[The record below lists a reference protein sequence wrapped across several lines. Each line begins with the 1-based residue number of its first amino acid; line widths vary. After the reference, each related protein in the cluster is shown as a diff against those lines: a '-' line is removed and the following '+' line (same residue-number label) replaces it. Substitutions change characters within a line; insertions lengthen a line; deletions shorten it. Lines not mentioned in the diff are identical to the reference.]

1 MIFRH
6 ATIRLTVAFTA
17 VQLLLFAA
25 FALGVYI
32 FVTGTFD
39 FDSAEHAGEAAV
51 NTAEQGFTTL
61 RNGLIVSYAALL
73 LVVPAVSYVMARLA
87 LRPVK
92 RSYDRQ
98 ERFVDGASHELRTP
112 LSIIQGELELVTTRK
127 RTVAEYEQ
135 AIAIVLEEIGTLTD
149 LTNDLLLLS
158 HSAGRYP
165 RAEMVTCS
173 LNDLVVEAAKRKNS
187 PRGPESAQLTV
198 DLGRAASVTVARP
211 LMLRAIINL
220 IDNALKFTPKSGTIS
235 VRTEIIDGN
244 PVVTVADTGIGMDA
258 HAAAHA
264 TDRFWRADDARTRPG
279 HGVGLAL
286 VSQIMEAHGGGIE
299 ITSARGEGTVVRLVV
314 LGNRA

>member
-1 MIFRH
+1 MIFRR

-25 FALGVYI
+25 FAVGVYI

-39 FDSAEHAGEAAV
+39 FDSAEHDGEAAV
-51 NTAEQGFTTL
+51 STAEQGFAAL

-73 LVVPAVSYVMARLA
+73 LIVPAVSYVMARLA

-92 RSYDRQ
+92 LSYERQ

-112 LSIIQGELELVTTRK
+112 LSIIQGELELVTSRT

-135 AIAIVLEEIGTLTD
+135 AIAIALEEIGSLTHLTD
-149 LTNDLLLLS
+149 DLLLLS

-165 RAEMVTCS
+165 RAEIVTCS
-173 LNDLVVEAAKRKNS
+173 LNDLVVEAAKRRNS

-198 DLGRAASVTVARP
+198 DLGRAASVSVARP

-220 IDNALKFTPKSGTIS
+220 IDNALKFTPQSGTIN
-235 VRTEIIDGN
+235 VRTEIIGGT
-244 PVVTVADTGIGMDA
+244 PVVSVADTGIGMDP
-258 HAAAHA
+258 HATAHA

-286 VSQIMEAHGGGIE
+286 VSQIMDAHDGGIE
-299 ITSARGEGTVVRLVV
+299 ITSATGVGTVVRLVFS
-314 LGNRA
+314 GDRA

>member
-1 MIFRH
+1 VIFRR
-6 ATIRLTVAFTA
+6 ATIRLMVAFTA
-17 VQLLLFAA
+17 AQLLLFAA

-39 FDSAEHAGEAAV
+39 FDSAQHDGEAAV
-51 NTAEQGFTTL
+51 NTAEQGFATL
-61 RNGLIVSYAALL
+61 RNGLIISYAALL
-73 LVVPAVSYVMARLA
+73 LIVPVVSYVMARLA
-87 LRPVK
+87 LLPVK
-92 RSYDRQ
+92 LSYERQ

-112 LSIIQGELELVTTRK
+112 LSIIQGELELVTSRT

-135 AIAIVLEEIGTLTD
+135 AITIALEEIGSLTD

-220 IDNALKFTPKSGTIS
+220 IDNALKFTPQSGTIN
-235 VRTEIIDGN
+235 VRTEIVNGT
-244 PVVTVADTGIGMDA
+244 PVVSVADTGIGMNA
-258 HAAAHA
+258 HATAHA

-286 VSQIMEAHGGGIE
+286 VSQIIKAHGGGIE
-299 ITSARGEGTVVRLVV
+299 ITSATGAGTVVRLVFS
-314 LGNRA
+314 GSRA

>member
-1 MIFRH
+1 VIFRH

-92 RSYDRQ
+92 RSYERQ

-173 LNDLVVEAAKRKNS
+173 VNDLVVEAAKRKNS

-198 DLGRAASVTVARP
+198 DLGRVASVTVARP

-299 ITSARGEGTVVRLVV
+299 ITSARGVGTVVRLIV